1 MNFSRTPD
9 PELLRPPDFHLPSV
23 HFRLAIRADVRALH
37 RACFPEEPL
46 EEFVARFMSSV
57 HQQEKG
63 RLLHVLAVRGAH
75 ERPVATAQL
84 ISYTDTIAEIADLM
98 VAEQA
103 RNQGIGTALIHI
115 LGALAAAAGAERLEL
130 AVRVENSRAL
140 ALYRRLGFRA
150 CRLLRFPSGHRAILL
165 ARDPWPQPEQRDE
178 ADAQ

>member
-1 MNFSRTPD
+1 M
-9 PELLRPPDFHLPSV
+9 
-23 HFRLAIRADVRALH
+23 RALH
-37 RACFPEEPL
+37 RSCFPEEPP
-46 EEFVARFMSSV
+46 EEFAARYASSV

-103 RNQGIGTALIHI
+103 RGQGIGTALIHV
-115 LGALAAAAGAERLEL
+115 LAALAAAAGAERLEL

-165 ARDPWPQPEQRDE
+165 AREP
-178 ADAQ
+178 